1 MINFLTRSISN
12 SIFSFK
18 AYIFLLPNIE
28 KPNIPAPRAENIFL
42 SLNTDGESII
52 IGGLLSNDK
61 KQTTYKFPL
70 LHRLPYVGEKLFT
83 SRGVIERKT
92 DLVIQITPK
101 IIEDA
106 YTGITKSK
114 EVSEYENYV
123 IDREYTDE
131 RIQNSK
137 PANQPSELLEEGGE

>member
-1 MINFLTRSISN
+1 M
-12 SIFSFK
+12 
-18 AYIFLLPNIE
+18 
-28 KPNIPAPRAENIFL
+28 
-42 SLNTDGESII
+42 
-52 IGGLLSNDK
+52 
-61 KQTTYKFPL
+61 
-70 LHRLPYVGEKLFT
+70 
-83 SRGVIERKT
+83 
-92 DLVIQITPK
+92 IQITPK

-137 PANQPSELLEEGGE
+137 PADQPSGLLEEGGE

>member
-1 MINFLTRSISN
+1 M
-12 SIFSFK
+12 
-18 AYIFLLPNIE
+18 
-28 KPNIPAPRAENIFL
+28 
-42 SLNTDGESII
+42 
-52 IGGLLSNDK
+52 
-61 KQTTYKFPL
+61 
-70 LHRLPYVGEKLFT
+70 FT

-114 EVSEYENYV
+114 DVLEYENYV
-123 IDREYTDE
+123 IDREYPDE

-137 PANQPSELLEEGGE
+137 SAKPSNDLLEKGGK

>member
-1 MINFLTRSISN
+1 M
-12 SIFSFK
+12 
-18 AYIFLLPNIE
+18 
-28 KPNIPAPRAENIFL
+28 
-42 SLNTDGESII
+42 
-52 IGGLLSNDK
+52 
-61 KQTTYKFPL
+61 
-70 LHRLPYVGEKLFT
+70 
-83 SRGVIERKT
+83 
-92 DLVIQITPK
+92 IQITPE

-137 PANQPSELLEEGGE
+137 PANQPNELLEEGGE